1 MGRTVDFSALP
12 CRKSS
17 ESSRADSGLQ
27 RPVIRLMVRKTTRNV
42 PDTMKLPALVDPCKL
57 AQLESTTYN
66 QQKNNIGA
74 KTSKTGIVSNLA

>member
-1 MGRTVDFSALP
+1 M
-12 CRKSS
+12 
-17 ESSRADSGLQ
+17 
-27 RPVIRLMVRKTTRNV
+27 MVRKTTRNV